1 LVDVVDVIVDDC
13 RVILRW
19 GINVV
24 LLYAD
29 LLSER
34 SGSVIILQTGLIT
47 VKQSDLWQCNVDLI
61 DDYPQK
67 YIVCVKENFS
77 PESLFSAAVLK
88 QRRSEMPQR
97 NWPKVN
103 RRG

>member
-61 DDYPQK
+61 DDYCK
-67 YIVCVKENFS
+67 MYIACLSENFS
-77 PESLFSAAVLK
+77 PDSLFGGSA
-88 QRRSEMPQR
+88 
-97 NWPKVN
+97 
-103 RRG
+103 